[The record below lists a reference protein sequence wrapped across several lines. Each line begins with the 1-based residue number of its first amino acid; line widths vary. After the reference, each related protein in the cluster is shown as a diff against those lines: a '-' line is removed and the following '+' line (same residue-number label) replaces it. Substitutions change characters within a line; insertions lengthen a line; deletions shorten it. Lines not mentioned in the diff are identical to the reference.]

1 MSVHQVRGELDAM
14 AAVAKEHV
22 HELCVRTAM
31 CCQVNAQLA
40 YSVINAV
47 VAPLN
52 LPVAEVRR

>member
-1 MSVHQVRGELDAM
+1 M

-22 HELCVRTAM
+22 HDLCVRTAM

-52 LPVAEVRR
+52 LPVAEVRRSCASG